1 MMLRERERERE
12 RSRTKIEDYHFINS
26 FNQLL
31 RIAMDK
37 GIAWGLTR
45 KERRENKRRSGFRER
60 ERERERERL
69 RCVWRCS
76 VSPSSTNSEQICLS
90 LFWVLIMEASVL
102 GGQHGSKKTM
112 GNTTSPSCVCCET
125 QIGGGGCGFLP
136 HHSPPL
142 ATIKVAFLI
151 SPSISSFLGLGSK
164 KEAPSG

>member
-1 MMLRERERERE
+1 MMLRERERERFG
-12 RSRTKIEDYHFINS
+12 TKIDDYHFINS

-31 RIAMDK
+31 RIAVDE

-60 ERERERERL
+60 ERERL
-69 RCVWRCS
+69 RCGWRCS
-76 VSPSSTNSEQICLS
+76 VSPSSTNSEQIYLS

-136 HHSPPL
+136 HHSSPPT
-142 ATIKVAFLI
+142 TIKVASLI
-151 SPSISSFLGLGSK
+151 SPSISSFLGFTHLV
-164 KEAPSG
+164 PL